1 MTFHKY
7 VFEKEEEK
15 GGDQTAV
22 KGGLQ
27 CQHLPGQPV
36 EREGGRGDPGAGG
49 GRYRTELCIGSA

>member
-27 CQHLPGQPV
+27 CQHLPGQPGGG
-36 EREGGRGDPGAGG
+36 EGGRGDPGAGG
-49 GRYRTELCIGSA
+49 G